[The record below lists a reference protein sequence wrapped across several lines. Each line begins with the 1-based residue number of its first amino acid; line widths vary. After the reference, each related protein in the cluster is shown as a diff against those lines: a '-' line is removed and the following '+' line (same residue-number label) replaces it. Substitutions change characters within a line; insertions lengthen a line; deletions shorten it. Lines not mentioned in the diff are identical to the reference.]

1 MKNVRQPL
9 LIGVLLFVLLCPL
22 SRGTFQEPSSLTLR
36 ATSHMV
42 LLDVLAKDR
51 SGRPIAD
58 LKAEDVVLLEDGKP
72 QQISAFRFVVR
83 HNPPAFEPPN
93 LPEHVYTNRPEYRMP
108 SGPLTIILIDILNTS
123 AQDQAYARGRLLK
136 YVGSGLK
143 LGEPVA
149 VYALGRSLT
158 LLQDFTTD
166 PALLRIAIEAVN
178 PKTSLELQ
186 MVDVEK
192 RLPRIHESGGTG
204 PVTRSRIMTLMN
216 SLREFYTEQAQSE
229 LDVRI
234 SRTLAAFRLIGRAV
248 AGHPGRKNLIWVSGA
263 FPLTVTKSTV
273 QYRADLSDPNRMQPM
288 SEISSSYSV
297 EESFRQTVALLGE
310 AQISVYP
317 VDARGL
323 VGSLVSDVSDNG
335 TDETGQFL
343 TGADYGAAITKA
355 SSKLLEDQR
364 TMGVLA
370 EQTGG
375 FVFKNRNDID
385 DAVPAILAD
394 SASSY
399 EIGYY
404 PQNHNWNGSFRKIDL
419 RLRRPDTKASYRRGY
434 YAFDPMRLPKG
445 KSLSEMDLPGYVN
458 ADVPAATMVIFDVR
472 VIPPT
477 PAPSARVPVEF
488 LVDMRSLTSEQDQPG
503 VRKYQL
509 DFHVA
514 AYGSEGKMAGQQ
526 NMELVA
532 PIKPERYAAL
542 LQSGLPFQTAL
553 SLPPGH
559 YRLRVAV
566 RDEHTGFLGSM
577 DLPLWLESPTH

>member
-1 MKNVRQPL
+1 MKTFRQQL
-9 LIGVLLFVLLCPL
+9 LIEFLLFILFCPL
-22 SRGTFQEPSSLTLR
+22 SRGTFQETSSLTLR

-51 SGRPIAD
+51 RGRPVTD
-58 LKAEDVVLLEDGKP
+58 LKAEDLVLLEDGKP
-72 QQISAFRFVVR
+72 QLISAFNSVVR
-83 HNPPAFEPPN
+83 HNQPAFEPPN
-93 LPEHVYTNRPEYRMP
+93 LPEHVYTNRPEYHMP
-108 SGPLTIILIDILNTS
+108 NGPLTIILIDILNTS

-136 YVGSGLK
+136 YVAAGLK
-143 LGEPVA
+143 PGEPVA
-149 VYALGRSLT
+149 VYVLGRSLT

-166 PALLRIAIEAVN
+166 PELLRIAIEAVN
-178 PKTSLELQ
+178 PKTSLELE
-186 MVDVEK
+186 MADVEK
-192 RLPRIHESGGTG
+192 RIPRIHESGGTS
-204 PVTRSRIMTLMN
+204 PVTRARIMTVVN
-216 SLREFYTEQAQSE
+216 TLREFYTEQAQAE
-229 LDVRI
+229 LEVRV
-234 SRTLAAFRLIGRAV
+234 SGTLVAFRMIGRAV

-263 FPLTVTKSTV
+263 FPLTITKSTV
-273 QYRADLSDPNRMQPM
+273 QYRADLSDPNRVQPM

-297 EESFRQTVALLGE
+297 EGSFRQTVALLGE
-310 AQISVYP
+310 AQVSVYP

-323 VGSLVSDVSDNG
+323 VGSLVSDTSDNL

-343 TGADYGAAITKA
+343 TGADYGAAITNA
-355 SSKLLEDQR
+355 NSKLLEDQR

-394 SASSY
+394 SAFYY

-404 PQNHNWNGSFRKIDL
+404 PQNHNWNGSFRKIEV
-419 RLRRPDTKASYRRGY
+419 RLRRPDTEASYRHGY
-434 YAFDPMRLPKG
+434 YALDPMRLPKG
-445 KSLSEMDLPGYVN
+445 KSLSEMDLAGYVS
-458 ADVPAATMVIFDVR
+458 ADAPVATMVVFDVR
-472 VIPPT
+472 VLPPN
-477 PAPSARVPVEF
+477 PAPSAHVPVDF
-488 LVDMRSLTSEQDQPG
+488 LVDMRSVTSEQDQQG

-514 AYGSEGKMAGQQ
+514 AYGTEGKLVGQQ

-532 PIKPERYAAL
+532 PVKPERYAAL
-542 LQSGLPFQTAL
+542 LQSGLPFHTDL

-566 RDEHTGFLGSM
+566 RDDHTGFLGSL
-577 DLPLWLESPTH
+577 DLPLSLEKPTH